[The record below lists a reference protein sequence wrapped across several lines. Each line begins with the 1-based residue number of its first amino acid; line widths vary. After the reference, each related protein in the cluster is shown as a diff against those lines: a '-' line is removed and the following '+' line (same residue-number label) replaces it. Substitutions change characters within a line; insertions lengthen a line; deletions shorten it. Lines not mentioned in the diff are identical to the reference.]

1 MTRWE
6 PGARERLNG
15 AALELYASKGFEETT
30 VAEIAQAAGLT
41 ERTFFRYFADK
52 REVLFAGSE
61 LLEQQFVDG
70 AATAP
75 KDATPIEV
83 VRSAVGASAVFFPDE
98 RREYS
103 RLRATI
109 IDANPPLQEREL
121 RKMSTLA
128 AVLTTALRA
137 RGIPESVATIAAQ
150 TGVTVFRVSFA
161 QWIAPGST
169 RPMAHIQRDVFAE
182 LGALT
187 SELSGSLTGA
197 TPK

>member
-6 PGARERLNG
+6 PGARERLGG

-61 LLEQQFVDG
+61 LLEQHIVDG
-70 AATAP
+70 AAASP

-83 VRSAVGASAVFFPDE
+83 VRSAVLASADYFPEE
-98 RREYS
+98 RRAYS
-103 RLRATI
+103 RQRAAI
-109 IDANPPLQEREL
+109 IDANPQLQEREH
-121 RKMSTLA
+121 RKMSSLA
-128 AVLTTALRA
+128 TVLAEALRN
-137 RGIPESVATIAAQ
+137 RGIPEPAATLAAQ
-150 TGVTVFRVSFA
+150 SGVTVFRVSFA
-161 QWIAPGST
+161 TWIAAGSE
-169 RPMAHIQRDVFAE
+169 RSMVDIQRDVFAE

-187 SELSGSLTGA
+187 ALATGSVER
-197 TPK
+197 

>member
-6 PGARERLNG
+6 PGARERLNS

-41 ERTFFRYFADK
+41 ERTFFRYYADK

-61 LLEQQFVDG
+61 LLQQHMVDG
-70 AATAP
+70 AAAAP
-75 KDATPIEV
+75 ADATPLDVI
-83 VRSAVGASAVFFPDE
+83 RAAVAAAAAYFPDE
-98 RREYS
+98 RRSYS

-109 IDANPPLQEREL
+109 INANPQLLEREL

-128 AVLTTALRA
+128 AAMATALHD
-137 RGIPESVATIAAQ
+137 RGIPEPAATLAAQ
-150 TGVTVFRVSFA
+150 SGVTVFRVSFA
-161 QWIAPGST
+161 EWIADGSQ
-169 RPMAHIQRDVFAE
+169 RAFADIQTAMFDE

-187 SELSGSLTGA
+187 R
-197 TPK
+197 

>member
-15 AALELYASKGFEETT
+15 AALELYAGKGFEETT

-61 LLEQQFVDG
+61 LLEQRFVVG
-70 AATAP
+70 AAA
-75 KDATPIEV
+75 ASEGSSPIEV
-83 VRSAVGASAVFFPDE
+83 VTAAVAASADYFPDE
-98 RREYS
+98 RRDYS

-109 IDANPPLQEREL
+109 INANPQLMEREL
-121 RKMSTLA
+121 RKMSSLATALTAALA
-128 AVLTTALRA
+128 A
-137 RGIPESVATIAAQ
+137 RGTPEPAATLAAQ

-161 QWIAPGST
+161 QWIADGNT
-169 RPMAHIQRDVFAE
+169 RSMIDIQSGVFAE
-182 LGALT
+182 LGTLT
-187 SELSGSLTGA
+187 ASA
-197 TPK
+197 AK